1 MRRLVIS
8 IFTGV
13 LLAACG
19 GAEDPADEATAP
31 VAEETTEPEIPEP
44 IIDPTGEACGGIA
57 ALQCPSVC
65 YCQQE
70 PGLCLEVM
78 DGAGTCQPIPEA
90 CTEEYAPVCGCDGQT
105 YSNACKAAASGV
117 SVAID
122 GECASPDTN

>member
-8 IFTGV
+8 MFAGL

-19 GAEDPADEATAP
+19 GGEDPVEEAAAP
-31 VAEETTEPEIPEP
+31 VAEEATEPEIPEP
-44 IIDPTGEACGGIA
+44 VIDPTGEACGGIA
-57 ALQCPSVC
+57 ALQCPTGF

-70 PGLCLEVM
+70 PGQCLEVM
-78 DGAGTCQPIPEA
+78 DGAGTCQPIPQA
-90 CTEEYAPVCGCDGQT
+90 CTEEYVPVCGCDGQT

-117 SVAID
+117 SIAID